1 MYCGS
6 YVYFL
11 LIERAKKKVSQ
22 EDTLFLFVKYRPRDL
37 EQLALWKGLLR
48 PFSEAELK
56 QLTRGATSNT
66 YWKISNIS
74 KAFHFLNIMGVHQR
88 QRPVP
93 KGHATRPKIIV
104 LLGYFSVRKK
114 RTRLLATI
122 FRYTSTAPLCDFCHS
137 FLFLSILHFSI
148 AAATPPRYSSPFLQ
162 SFCRSFLEGHTSRFL
177 VRAWYFCILEQ
188 KSGVFVI
195 IGKEIS

>member
-93 KGHATRPKIIV
+93 KGHATRKIIV
-104 LLGYFSVRKK
+104 GQLLHAEERKTK
-114 RTRLLATI
+114 DLQLFQSWHCQR
-122 FRYTSTAPLCDFCHS
+122 SCHS
-137 FLFLSILHFSI
+137 FLF
-148 AAATPPRYSSPFLQ
+148 YQ
-162 SFCRSFLEGHTSRFL
+162 SCTYLLIFCNFFCRSFSWRSHFERSWWKLSGDTF
-177 VRAWYFCILEQ
+177 AFCT
-188 KSGVFVI
+188 
-195 IGKEIS
+195 

>member
-1 MYCGS
+1 
-6 YVYFL
+6 
-11 LIERAKKKVSQ
+11 
-22 EDTLFLFVKYRPRDL
+22 
-37 EQLALWKGLLR
+37 
-48 PFSEAELK
+48 
-56 QLTRGATSNT
+56 
-66 YWKISNIS
+66 
-74 KAFHFLNIMGVHQR
+74 MGVHQR

-177 VRAWYFCILEQ
+177 VRAWYFCILEAGQ
-188 KSGVFVI
+188 HNLLLTATTKELEKDGSKTSWTEGRKLKSCHSHSVW
-195 IGKEIS
+195 KSWSLCYH